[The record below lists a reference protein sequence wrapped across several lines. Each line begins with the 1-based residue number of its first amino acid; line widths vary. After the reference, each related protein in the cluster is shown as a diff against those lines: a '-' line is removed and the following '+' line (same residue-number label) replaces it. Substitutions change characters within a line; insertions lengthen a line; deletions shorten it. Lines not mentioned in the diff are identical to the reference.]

1 MNIVE
6 ERLSLT
12 DLAKHFWCVQ
22 AADYIRDKDV
32 DITALDG
39 YVDVIAEAESW
50 IDSTLDKGLISP
62 NQARRPEHT
71 ILVYPTARMFIS
83 VLGNEY
89 VLRRFATSV
98 SKYAGIM
105 LDAEDDR
112 KIVLLAATP
121 GNFGEEPWQ
130 LLYQKA
136 EPNRKVTIGE
146 RVFEWKLY
154 FTDYINVAQNFHDAY
169 WKLVNR
175 PLSDGWVYLLK
186 ADVTRLMEEA
196 IKTRISRSGLKSARD
211 IPSIKDLPA
220 NLRKAAER
228 LSKKA
233 KERISEFQSYEIG
246 QAGAGESAYP
256 GCIKQ
261 ILDKLSRGI
270 GVSHNERLALVFFL
284 SNLGKDAEE
293 ILQAFSKSPD
303 FDAERSRYYVEH
315 AMGLRGGGTKY
326 KPFGCPKLKT
336 FGLCNPLDE
345 WCKNGKIGGRPLRG
359 PLGLYRAKSWV
370 IARRKEKA
378 KNQPN
383 QG

>member
-1 MNIVE
+1 MSIIE
-6 ERLSLT
+6 QRLSLT
-12 DLAKHFWCVQ
+12 DLAKHFWSVQ

-32 DITALDG
+32 DISALDG
-39 YVDVIAEAESW
+39 YKDVIGEAELW
-50 IDSTLDKGLISP
+50 IDSTLEKGVISP
-62 NQARRPEHT
+62 NPARRPEHT

-83 VLGNEY
+83 VLGIEY
-89 VLRRFATSV
+89 ILRRFATSV

-105 LDAEDDR
+105 LDAEDER

-121 GNFGEEPWQ
+121 GNFGSDPWQ
-130 LLYQKA
+130 LIYQKA
-136 EPNRKVTIGE
+136 EPDRKVTIGE
-146 RVFEWKLY
+146 RVFEWRLY
-154 FTDYINVAQNFHDAY
+154 FTDYVDVAQNFHDAY

-175 PLSDGWVYLLK
+175 PLSNGWVYLLK

-196 IKTRISRSGLKSARD
+196 VKARISGSGLKSARD
-211 IPSIKDLPA
+211 IPSIKDLPT
-220 NLRKAAER
+220 NLREAAER

-233 KERISEFQSYEIG
+233 KKRISEFQSYEIG
-246 QAGAGESAYP
+246 QAGAGVDAYP

-261 ILDKLSRGI
+261 ILSKLDRGI

-293 ILQAFSKSPD
+293 ILQAFSKAPD

-336 FGLCNPLDE
+336 FGLCNPLDA
-345 WCKNGKIGGRPLRG
+345 WCKTGKIGERSLRG
-359 PLGLYRAKSWV
+359 PLDFYRAKSWV
-370 IARRKEKA
+370 LGKRKEEA
-378 KNQPN
+378 KNQST
-383 QG
+383 